1 MFNECVVATLSQQKQ
16 MRLYRPSD
24 GEKLAHKVDDAFF
37 AANPDRRFAIRESLS
52 GEFDSGHKLPH
63 AQRFAMAYDSRPALW
78 VLVLSSNNGTYR
90 VLPVYRG
97 QHFFPVVCDYLGVFA
112 QSFNDAACL
121 ALLDE
126 FDMRGGVD
134 AESWKAWQSA
144 LNPVPLQV
152 SDAL

>member
-1 MFNECVVATLSQQKQ
+1 MFNEYVAVTLSQQEQ

-24 GEKLAHKVDDAFF
+24 GDELAHKVDDAFF
-37 AANPDRRFAIRESLS
+37 AANPERRFAIRESLS
-52 GEFDSGHKLPH
+52 GEFDSGHKLPQ

-97 QHFFPVVCDYLGVFA
+97 PHFFPVICDYHGVFA
-112 QSFNDAACL
+112 QCFNDAACL

-126 FDMRGGVD
+126 IHMLGGAD
-134 AESWKAWQSA
+134 AESWKAWQRTCCA
-144 LNPVPLQV
+144 AFTQV
-152 SDAL
+152 SDAQ